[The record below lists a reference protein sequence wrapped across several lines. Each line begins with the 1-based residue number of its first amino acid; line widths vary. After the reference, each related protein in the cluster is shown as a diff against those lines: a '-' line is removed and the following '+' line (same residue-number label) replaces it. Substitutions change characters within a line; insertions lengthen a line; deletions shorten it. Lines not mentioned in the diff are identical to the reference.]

1 MNKEFEEFINVKKS
15 PISNCLDLSRYFIGR
30 HNITPVY
37 LTPQFEKEFN
47 SKMYELEKLTKENQ
61 QLKEQLNK
69 YTDPKDL
76 TLMFMYCDEKAK
88 DKIKCLEQ
96 ENQQL
101 KEKLEQKEDIIDKVI
116 KWIEND
122 YYSMNT
128 TDIDNILAKN
138 SKLLQIR
145 KFLKGD
151 K

>member
-1 MNKEFEEFINVKKS
+1 MNREIKDLTLNFHYMYEKLAPVFGYETREDTKKF
-15 PISNCLDLSRYFIGR
+15 D
-30 HNITPVY
+30 
-37 LTPQFEKEFN
+37 FN
-47 SKMYELEKLTKENQ
+47 SPNGKLMYKTVKSVMEPILKENQ

-69 YTDPKDL
+69 YTDPEDL

-101 KEKLEQKEDIIDKVI
+101 KEHLHQKEDIIDKVI

-128 TDIDNILAKN
+128 TDIDSILVRN
-138 SKLLQIR
+138 NKLVQIR

>member
-1 MNKEFEEFINVKKS
+1 MNNIFYDIEDNCYRTYPDGDRANNKEIHKS
-15 PISNCLDLSRYFIGR
+15 I
-30 HNITPVY
+30 
-37 LTPQFEKEFN
+37 Q
-47 SKMYELEKLTKENQ
+47 KLQKENQ

-101 KEKLEQKEDIIDKVI
+101 KEQLEQKEDIIDKVI